1 MQRTERQRR
10 WLLFGFGVAA
20 LLIGSSREAVAQD
33 SAGWGPGV
41 YLTQAFDRIYTPLG
55 ILSEKTGY
63 GLDESVAVL
72 GAILGRGEKVW
83 FKRPLRANV
92 EYVFAAG
99 GDDDALDV
107 DLELSDSAGKLVAR
121 DRDTSSTAVLK
132 YTPPRDGTFTLG
144 VSLPLLEKGAGFA
157 FCTVAILRQ
166 DGRPLLIEGV
176 AHALVH
182 VLRAG
187 MVLSS
192 KYKVDLLSEKNQ
204 WAIVGGVVL
213 GEDELRINKMTF
225 GTGARAI
232 FAAADVENIDVDLL
246 LRRAEDQVLVAVDDK
261 DDAEACIVFQAEQG
275 VDHSLIIRNASPR
288 PRLILAAVLAIRSGT
303 SR

>member
-1 MQRTERQRR
+1 MQPTERQRR
-10 WLLFGFGVAA
+10 WMLFGFGVAA
-20 LLIGSSREAVAQD
+20 LLIGSSRETVAQD
-33 SAGWGPGV
+33 SARWGAGV
-41 YLTQAFDRIYTPLG
+41 YMTQAFDRIYTPLG

-63 GLDESVAVL
+63 GFDDSVAVL
-72 GAILGRGEKVW
+72 GAILKRGEKVR
-83 FKRPLRANV
+83 FTRPLRAKV

-99 GDDDALDV
+99 GDDDAVDV
-107 DLELSDSAGKLVAR
+107 DLELSDSGGNLVAR

-132 YTPPRDGTFTLG
+132 YTPSRDGSFTLG
-144 VSLPLLEKGAGFA
+144 VSLPLLEKGVGFA

-182 VLRAG
+182 MVEAG

-204 WAIVGGVVL
+204 WAIVGGVAL
-213 GEDELRINKMTF
+213 GEDELRINNMAF
-225 GTGARAI
+225 GNGARAI

-246 LRRAEDQVLVAVDDK
+246 LRRGKDQVLVAVDK
-261 DDAEACIVFQAEQG
+261 KTRA
-275 VDHSLIIRNASPR
+275 
-288 PRLILAAVLAIRSGT
+288 RLVLCSKPNRAWTIL
-303 SR
+303 